1 MKKEVKNCLTWLA
14 NTLAAM
20 YVGKQINE
28 VKIKH
33 ALDKFY
39 QAFKKE
45 KLIDFN
51 NLTIEEARELR
62 FCKWQ
67 ENSNLYLIPIW
78 LYPLISV
85 GLELTSVS
93 GEKIVFDGNNIAD
106 DIRFDCIAY
115 GIELEETE

>member
-39 QAFKKE
+39 KAFKKE
-45 KLIDFN
+45 KRKKKKSPSRSKPTRAHQRITLLIMITPN
-51 NLTIEEARELR
+51 
-62 FCKWQ
+62 
-67 ENSNLYLIPIW
+67 
-78 LYPLISV
+78 
-85 GLELTSVS
+85 
-93 GEKIVFDGNNIAD
+93 
-106 DIRFDCIAY
+106 
-115 GIELEETE
+115 